1 MALYDHIHQRALS
14 AAARAYIAAVND
26 AGPIQTMRLS
36 ALLAGETPD
45 GVARLQNYGFTSVP
59 LAGAVDA
66 AAVFLLGKRSLPL
79 IIAADD
85 RRYRVKGLDGGEVCV
100 YTDLGQQLYLSRAG
114 TVVKGG
120 GLPITIQDTPSV
132 TIQGD
137 LLVTGKVV
145 AGNGGGDQVG
155 LQTHTHA
162 HGPAPDP
169 GT

>member
-1 MALYDHIHQRALS
+1 MIDHIHQRALS
-14 AAARAYIAAVND
+14 AAARAYIAALD
-26 AGPIQTMRLS
+26 DGGPIQMAQATFLN
-36 ALLAGETPD
+36 GETFAR
-45 GVARLQNYGFTSVP
+45 VARLQNYGFTALPHAPNIDGV
-59 LAGAVDA
+59 GA
-66 AAVFLLGKRSLPL
+66 FLLGKRSLPI
-79 IIAADD
+79 IIAVDD
-85 RRYRVKGLDGGEVCV
+85 RRYRVKGLAYGEVCI

-145 AGNGGGDQVG
+145 AGNGGGDQVS